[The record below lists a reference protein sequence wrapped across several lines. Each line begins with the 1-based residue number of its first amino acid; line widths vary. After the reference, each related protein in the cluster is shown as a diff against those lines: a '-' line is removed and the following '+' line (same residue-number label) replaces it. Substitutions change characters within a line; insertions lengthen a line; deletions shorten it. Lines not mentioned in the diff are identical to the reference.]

1 MFGTRIRSDKVKT
14 ALSTGIVLALLAVVG
29 PAAADSPTDR
39 QPIDDELEK
48 YWNVE
53 LAVPT
58 VTNPMHP
65 RAGSFEGTVVVGLV
79 PNDSYYV
86 PLPVGVRLA
95 AHLLDTIAVEGSF
108 TYLLGGNSDLLN
120 FLEQAGKTGL
130 LQGVQ
135 RPPRMTMLTAVD
147 LVYSPFHGKVGIFAS
162 KLSSFDIALAIG
174 LGLIGADIDESP
186 ETEEEMKPT
195 LIPAGH
201 WGATLRFYVTDW
213 LCVRADYRQFVY
225 VPQENAAP
233 LFPAELTGGLSIL
246 TN

>member
-1 MFGTRIRSDKVKT
+1 MFRTRNRSDEIKT
-14 ALSTGIVLALLAVVG
+14 AFSIAVVIALLATACPVV
-29 PAAADSPTDR
+29 AASPTDR

-48 YWNVE
+48 YWNIE

-65 RAGSFEGTVVVGLV
+65 RSGSFEGTIVAGMV

-95 AHLLDTIAVEGSF
+95 AHLLDSVAVEASF
-108 TYLLGGNSDLLN
+108 TYLLGGTSDLHY
-120 FLEQAGKTGL
+120 FLEHAGKSGL

-135 RPPRMTMLTAVD
+135 KPPRMTMLTAVD
-147 LVYSPFHGKVGIFAS
+147 LVYSPFHGKVGVFAS

-174 LGLIGADIDESP
+174 AGLIGADIDDSP
-186 ETEEEMKPT
+186 ETEETLVSK

-201 WGATLRFYVTDW
+201 WGATVRFYVTDW
-213 LCVRADYRQFVY
+213 LCIRADYRQFVY
-225 VPQENAAP
+225 VPQDDAAP
-233 LFPAELTGGLSIL
+233 LFPAEITGGLSIL